1 MTAGLSA
8 GGAEAAAPVLSNFL
22 YGKDAKDLT
31 ADKKID
37 KQKNNYYFQALQA
50 CTPVIVRIDDKS
62 RDFSHF
68 VVVDGISVRNG

>member
-31 ADKKID
+31 ADE
-37 KQKNNYYFQALQA
+37 
-50 CTPVIVRIDDKS
+50 KS
-62 RDFSHF
+62 T
-68 VVVDGISVRNG
+68 ISAIIGLVSSGVGATTGDVSSTVQSGQVAVEDNFLSQEE